1 MQMTQSREKEIESLL
16 RKLFLPPTGKK
27 ESSELWALRQNES
40 RRTVFGPLCVQFPLP
55 GMRLLWLFT
64 WLPPAQQSGPSSD
77 VTFLDMSSKVVSPTP
92 LLSVTSTFLFP
103 SRNYH
108 DLEMSCGFHL
118 LYIVCLS
125 I

>member
-1 MQMTQSREKEIESLL
+1 M
-16 RKLFLPPTGKK
+16 
-27 ESSELWALRQNES
+27 
-40 RRTVFGPLCVQFPLP
+40 FGPLCVQFPLP

-77 VTFLDMSSKVVSPTP
+77 VTFLEMSSKVFSPTP

-108 DLEMSCGFHL
+108 DLEISCGFLHL

-125 I
+125 MLLSVCLIAIFPTISPDPSTAHGPKWAQVNIC